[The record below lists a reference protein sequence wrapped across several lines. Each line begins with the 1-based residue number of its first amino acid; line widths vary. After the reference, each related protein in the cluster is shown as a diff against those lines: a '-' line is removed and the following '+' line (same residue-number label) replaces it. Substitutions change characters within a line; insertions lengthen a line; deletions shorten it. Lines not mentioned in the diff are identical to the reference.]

1 MKRLI
6 IALTI
11 LSFGVQSKAQYAEDA
26 LRFSRNYFGGSSR
39 MLGLAGAQQAL
50 GADISSIS
58 GNPAGLGFYRRN
70 DFSISPT
77 LRFSETQST
86 FSGKTYS
93 DNRDQLNIGSLGF
106 TLTQLNQDFSGNE
119 VQNGWVSYTF
129 GFGMN
134 RINNFYENRYFKG
147 TNTKSSIGDYFAEL
161 ANSRGN
167 SYLPDS
173 NYTSLEDMA
182 WYGFMIDFDTANNKY
197 ISVNNGSSTQ
207 AQSDKME
214 GYQNE
219 WNFSFGANYSNT
231 LYLGASLGLGSL
243 KYTRTTKFTETDIA
257 DPIYGLSEMS
267 LNEKLSVSG
276 SSVNLKVGA
285 IVRPADFVRFGLSIQ
300 TPDYYSLDEGFITD
314 ASSNSVAAGGVS
326 SFTPLEYLFQY
337 KLRTPFRY
345 QGGLAIFFK
354 KFGLIS
360 ADIERIDYSKN
371 KLSASAEF
379 SDFGPD
385 NNAVIN
391 NIYQNTYN
399 VRVGT
404 EFKVGQI
411 SLRAGYAQYGD
422 PYKSSAV
429 DGTRTFIT
437 GGLGYRFEEYYIDL
451 AYVNQSYNSQ
461 YIPYSLSN
469 SDLNPIVENNH
480 NINSVVLT
488 FGTKF

>member
-1 MKRLI
+1 MKRI
-6 IALTI
+6 FII
-11 LSFGVQSKAQYAEDA
+11 LSILSLGFQSKAQYAEDA
-26 LRFSRNYFGGSSR
+26 LRFSRNYFGGSAR

-70 DFSISPT
+70 DFSISPS

-86 FSGKTYS
+86 FDSKTS
-93 DNRDQLNIGSLGF
+93 VDNKDQLNIGSLGF
-106 TLTQLNQDFSGNE
+106 TLTQLNQDYSGNE
-119 VQNGWVSYTF
+119 IQNGWVSYTF

-134 RINNFYENRYFKG
+134 RINNFNENRYFKG
-147 TNTKSSIGDYFAEL
+147 TNSKSSISDYFAEL
-161 ANSRGN
+161 ANNRDAI
-167 SYLPDS
+167 SYPDS
-173 NYTSLEDMA
+173 NITSIEDMA
-182 WYGFMIDFDTANNKY
+182 WYGYMIDFDTTTNKFVG
-197 ISVNNGSSTQ
+197 VNNGTVTQ
-207 AQSDKME
+207 SQSDKLE

-231 LYLGASLGLGSL
+231 LYLGASLGLGSV
-243 KYTRTTKFTETDIA
+243 KYTRTSKFTETNIS
-257 DPIYGLSEMS
+257 DPVYGLQDIT
-267 LNEKLSVSG
+267 LNEKLNVTG

-300 TPDYYSLDEGFITD
+300 TPDYYSFDEGFITD
-314 ASSNSVAAGGVS
+314 ASSNSTAGGNS
-326 SFTPLEYLFQY
+326 TYTPLEYLFQY

-345 QGGLAIFFK
+345 QGGLAFFFK
-354 KFGLIS
+354 KIGFIS
-360 ADIERIDYSKN
+360 ADIERIDYSNN

-379 SDFGPD
+379 SDFGPEQ
-385 NNAVIN
+385 NATIT

-399 VRVGT
+399 IRVGT
-404 EFKVGQI
+404 EFKINQFSIRG
-411 SLRAGYAQYGD
+411 GYAQYGD
-422 PYKSSAV
+422 PYKSAVV

-437 GGLGYRFEEYYIDL
+437 GGLGYKFEEYYVDL
-451 AYVNQSYNSQ
+451 AFVNQSYNSQ
-461 YIPYSLSN
+461 YVPYTLSN